1 MMIHL
6 VMGTSSSHEEDP
18 DMIHDIFHVTDTFVD
33 RASWQRNIKQ
43 YMRQQEDSDIP
54 YFTVGSS
61 PYTIYVVRQQ
71 KQKEEIRAIS
81 YDQLQLT
88 LCQTIF
94 IFCTRTDFVLSVEN
108 LVEESLERQT
118 IRQFLNQFW
127 NPYQPDKIAWA
138 KHQTY
143 MAVGYAAVACE
154 QEGLSCSMINGF
166 QVQALHSHLE
176 LPSYLIPT
184 AMLVVGAPD

>member
-1 MMIHL
+1 
-6 VMGTSSSHEEDP
+6 MGASSSHEEDP

-33 RASWQRNIKQ
+33 RASWQRQIKQ
-43 YMRQQEDSDIP
+43 YMRHQEDSDIP

-61 PYTIYVVRQQ
+61 PYTIYVVCQQ

-81 YDQLQLT
+81 YDQPQLT

-94 IFCTRTDFVLSVEN
+94 VFCTRTDFVLSVEN

-166 QVQALHSHLE
+166 QVQTLHSLLK

>member
-1 MMIHL
+1 
-6 VMGTSSSHEEDP
+6 MGTSSSHEEDH
-18 DMIHDIFHVTDTFVD
+18 DVIHDIFHVTDTFVD
-33 RASWQRNIKQ
+33 RVAWQRQIRH
-43 YMRQQEDSDIP
+43 YMRHQEDAIP
-54 YFTVGSS
+54 HFSVGSS
-61 PYTIYVVRQQ
+61 PYTIYVVRQP
-71 KQKEEIRAIS
+71 KQKEEIRHLS
-81 YDQLQLT
+81 YDQPQLT
-88 LCQTIF
+88 LCESIF

-108 LVEESLERQT
+108 LVEESFERQT

-127 NPYQPDKIAWA
+127 NPYQPDRIAWA

-154 QEGLSCSMINGF
+154 QEGLSCSLINGF
-166 QVQALHSHLE
+166 QLPELHSFLE